1 MYGETVGLGSKRFGW
16 LQTFLS
22 CMSTFITDSRFPVSS
37 VSFVLA
43 LLIKSSYRNRCLF
56 DKGHLTSWLYFLGIC
71 FSTSDFSLRSKKGLR
86 TLCNLCIKSLLYS
99 AEPSTILVRGLE
111 NHSLKSLWDSK
122 TWGIRK
128 CIKDHNSI
136 KLFCKGVPVS
146 KSLPPTLG
154 KLSSNCH
161 LCDLKFFMCWASS
174 KIKYC
179 HCFRRKLEWSVVTN
193 L

>member
-1 MYGETVGLGSKRFGW
+1 MLYKNSHLAISVLVNFIIQEF
-16 LQTFLS
+16 LQIAAQL
-22 CMSTFITDSRFPVSS
+22 
-37 VSFVLA
+37 
-43 LLIKSSYRNRCLF
+43 
-56 DKGHLTSWLYFLGIC
+56 LTS
-71 FSTSDFSLRSKKGLR
+71 FSHERKSERIERKFNTQNP
-86 TLCNLCIKSLLYS
+86 NLCIKSLLYS

-161 LCDLKFFMCWASS
+161 LCDLKFFICWASS

-179 HCFRRKLEWSVVTN
+179 HCFLRKLE
-193 L
+193 